1 MMFNIKYISILFL
14 SVLLSTNAS
23 SQETSLVKKHTVLN
37 ILTSK
42 DNKIKDINQIKYDN
56 YIKEVVV
63 ENIDALDDLEMECNY
78 TLKLTNKNKKSQ
90 LLNLEGFCSDNINLI
105 FEDFNFDG
113 YPDLRITTQD
123 LSDVDVFYSLY
134 IYSPKEEKFKD
145 IKIGINNP
153 SINKE
158 KKVMMGFNK
167 ISSYEQSFTI
177 LDIKNK
183 TISEFFFNY
192 KDDKGK
198 AIKSNLDYNNSS
210 KHNITK
216 LEYEKTLDLFI
227 N

>member
-14 SVLLSTNAS
+14 SVLLSNNAS
-23 SQETSLVKKHTVLN
+23 SQETSLVNKRTELN
-37 ILTSK
+37 IISSK
-42 DNKIKDINQIKYDN
+42 DHKIKDINQIEHDN

-63 ENIDALDDLEMECNY
+63 ENIDVLDDLEMECNY

-90 LLNLEGFCSDNINLI
+90 LLRLEGFCSDNINLI

-113 YPDLRITTQD
+113 YPDLRITTQN
-123 LSDVDVFYSLY
+123 LSDVDVLYSLY
-134 IYSPKEEKFKD
+134 IYSPKKEKFKD
-145 IKIGINNP
+145 MKIGINNP

-158 KKVMMGFNK
+158 KKVMVGFNK

-192 KDDKGK
+192 KDNEGK
-198 AIKSNLDYNNSS
+198 AIKYNLDYNNSF
-210 KHNITK
+210 KNNITK

>member
-1 MMFNIKYISILFL
+1 
-14 SVLLSTNAS
+14 
-23 SQETSLVKKHTVLN
+23 
-37 ILTSK
+37 
-42 DNKIKDINQIKYDN
+42 
-56 YIKEVVV
+56 
-63 ENIDALDDLEMECNY
+63 
-78 TLKLTNKNKKSQ
+78 
-90 LLNLEGFCSDNINLI
+90 
-105 FEDFNFDG
+105 
-113 YPDLRITTQD
+113 
-123 LSDVDVFYSLY
+123 
-134 IYSPKEEKFKD
+134 
-145 IKIGINNP
+145 
-153 SINKE
+153 
-158 KKVMMGFNK
+158 MMGFNK

>member
-158 KKVMMGFNK
+158 KK
-167 ISSYEQSFTI
+167 
-177 LDIKNK
+177 
-183 TISEFFFNY
+183 
-192 KDDKGK
+192 
-198 AIKSNLDYNNSS
+198 
-210 KHNITK
+210 
-216 LEYEKTLDLFI
+216 
-227 N
+227 